1 MNNERQ
7 NQTMT
12 LLAGAGIG
20 AALMYFLDP
29 DRGARR
35 RHLAADQAVSMLNTG
50 QREAGKAMRNA
61 RNHARGMIAET
72 RSRFA
77 HEATD
82 DERLLARVR
91 SELGRQVERVN
102 DIDVVVE
109 AGTVTLH
116 GNLPPADA
124 TRVASAIERVRGV
137 KRVDSRLMGAS
148 GAGTA

>member
-1 MNNERQ
+1 MNTDRQ
-7 NQTMT
+7 NPTMT

-72 RSRFA
+72 RGRLGSGNV
-77 HEATD
+77 D
-82 DERLLARVR
+82 DDRLLARVR
-91 SELGRQVERVN
+91 AELGRQVERVN
-102 DIDVVVE
+102 DIDIVVE
-109 AGTVTLH
+109 GGTVTLH
-116 GNLPPADA
+116 GNLPPTDA
-124 TRVASAIERVRGV
+124 SRVAQAVERVRGV
-137 KRVDSRLMGAS
+137 QRVDSRLTNPTESQMM
-148 GAGTA
+148 